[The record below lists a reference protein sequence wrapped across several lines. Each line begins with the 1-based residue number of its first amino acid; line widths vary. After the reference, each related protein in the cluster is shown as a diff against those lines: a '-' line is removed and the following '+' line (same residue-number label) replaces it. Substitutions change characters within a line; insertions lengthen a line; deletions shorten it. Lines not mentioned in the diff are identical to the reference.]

1 MRLSEVPTERE
12 ADGASV
18 RLSGALGRGAH
29 RDEEEK
35 EAGSDDMATIQTSSQ
50 VEDVSASTC
59 SPTLILEATVIAR
72 AMPPYCIPDGFAKP
86 RFPLVLRQ
94 QPARVERQV

>member
-50 VEDVSASTC
+50 V
-59 SPTLILEATVIAR
+59 
-72 AMPPYCIPDGFAKP
+72 
-86 RFPLVLRQ
+86 
-94 QPARVERQV
+94 